1 LVDGWS
7 KSSPLV
13 HMLSAL
19 IAGGAC
25 AVVTNPLWVVRTRM
39 ITQPPVNP
47 RLYRTSFH
55 AVVSILR
62 NEGLAGFY
70 KGLGPSFIGVFHVV
84 VQFPLYERLKL
95 WFQRE
100 NERPRVTEVFLAS
113 TISKLTASTVTY
125 PHEVLRTR
133 LQNQR
138 GEQPPKYWGL
148 KHATGLIWREE
159 GIGGF
164 YRGLPTNL
172 IRVVP
177 ASAVM
182 FLTYELVL
190 DYLNYCRI

>member
-1 LVDGWS
+1 
-7 KSSPLV
+7 
-13 HMLSAL
+13 MLSAL

-25 AVVTNPLWVVRTRM
+25 AVITNPLWVVRTRM
-39 ITQPPVNP
+39 ITQPPVHP

-55 AVVSILR
+55 AIASISR

-70 KGLGPSFIGVFHVV
+70 KGLGPSFMGVFHVV
-84 VQFPLYERLKL
+84 IQFPLYERLKL
-95 WFQRE
+95 CFQRE
-100 NERPRVTEVFLAS
+100 KERSRVTEVFLAS

-138 GEQPPKYWGL
+138 GERPPKYWGVR
-148 KHATGLIWREE
+148 HAIGLIWREE
-159 GIGGF
+159 GIRGF

-177 ASAVM
+177 ASAVT

-190 DYLNYCRI
+190 DYLNYCCI